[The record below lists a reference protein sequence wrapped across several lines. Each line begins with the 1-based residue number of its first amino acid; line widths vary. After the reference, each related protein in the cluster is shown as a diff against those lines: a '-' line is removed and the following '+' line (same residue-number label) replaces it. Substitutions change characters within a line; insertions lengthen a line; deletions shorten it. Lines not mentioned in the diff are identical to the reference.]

1 MDIQNEIY
9 IHEGHTKN
17 NLIGFINNS
26 NMDIYQPYL
35 HTKDKLC
42 VLITN
47 YLNKCNHEINFYSPT
62 FPFSTKKDFI
72 NFLGEN
78 PNTCSGADK
87 RRINDIARNIIQFC
101 KSGYDFNKS
110 KYNDFDD
117 VYDDCLKIKEHG
129 DIFSVRT
136 AITIF
141 NIVIKEQGGDPIEPK
156 ISPLIHNK
164 LQLKNTF
171 KRNCIPQFQVKHGKF
186 RITFD
191 SDEDMPGDI
200 KDIIPCDMKE

>member
-1 MDIQNEIY
+1 MDIENEIY

-101 KSGYDFNKS
+101 KSGYDF
-110 KYNDFDD
+110 DD

-171 KRNCIPQFQVKHGKF
+171 KKNCIPQFQVKHGKF

-191 SDEDMPGDI
+191 SDEDLPGDI